1 MEITVRAHA
10 RGERA
15 PDYALVVLEVG
26 FESARLEEAHRAAQ
40 ALASQLSDD
49 LADARRD
56 HSEGFGT
63 TVISPV
69 STRSWR
75 PWNNDGKQL
84 PIRYGASS
92 RVEVEVRDLD
102 LLGQLTRA
110 WGSTQGVKLAAPQ
123 WKLDEATR
131 DDLVAEVTAAAVRQA
146 RQRASVMAEA
156 SGFSELTP
164 LQLADTGLL
173 GDGGARD
180 LDATPAF
187 GARAAAY
194 APQDEQQID
203 LTPRPLDVE
212 VVVEARFRA
221 S

>member
-75 PWNNDGKQL
+75 PWHNDGKQL
-84 PIRYGASS
+84 PIR
-92 RVEVEVRDLD
+92 
-102 LLGQLTRA
+102 
-110 WGSTQGVKLAAPQ
+110 
-123 WKLDEATR
+123 
-131 DDLVAEVTAAAVRQA
+131 
-146 RQRASVMAEA
+146 
-156 SGFSELTP
+156 
-164 LQLADTGLL
+164 
-173 GDGGARD
+173 
-180 LDATPAF
+180 
-187 GARAAAY
+187 Y